1 LDDIWARHG
10 GRLEITGLEGLELLY
25 QIVSTTVSSP
35 RNGTIVVVDADGT
48 FDVTRL
54 RCEMEDLKHVHIYRP
69 LKGQVKATL
78 GQVNSYLLS
87 GEHASMGRDCLGII
101 VNGAQGGDIM
111 LWWRG
116 WLRVESESED
126 VPRFGMGVSV
136 EEAMREREQR
146 QLAVENKGWR
156 AVSEWGEYRW
166 TNE

>member
-1 LDDIWARHG
+1 
-10 GRLEITGLEGLELLY
+10 
-25 QIVSTTVSSP
+25 
-35 RNGTIVVVDADGT
+35 
-48 FDVTRL
+48 
-54 RCEMEDLKHVHIYRP
+54 
-69 LKGQVKATL
+69 
-78 GQVNSYLLS
+78 
-87 GEHASMGRDCLGII
+87 
-101 VNGAQGGDIM
+101 M